1 MELVQYVSILLEV
14 FAAIVGVM
22 LVAKKKVYGWGF
34 ALTFAIYVF
43 YDLSNL
49 LSLGIPK
56 NLLYA
61 LFFIASFS
69 VLWAVWSIYREVDSR
84 K

>member
-1 MELVQYVSILLEV
+1 MQIVQYVSILLEG
-14 FAAIVGVM
+14 FVM
-22 LVAKKKVYGWGF
+22 ILGLMLAAKKKVYGWGF

-56 NLLYA
+56 NLLYT
-61 LFFIASFS
+61 LFFVATFS
-69 VLWAVWSIYREVDSR
+69 VLWAVWGVYRES
-84 K
+84 

>member
-1 MELVQYVSILLEV
+1 MQMVQYVSILLEGFV
-14 FAAIVGVM
+14 MILGLM

-56 NLLYA
+56 NFLYT
-61 LFFIASFS
+61 LFFAATFS
-69 VLWAVWSIYREVDSR
+69 VLWAVWGVYQES
-84 K
+84 

>member
-1 MELVQYVSILLEV
+1 MQMVQYVSILMEV

-22 LVAKKKVYGWGF
+22 LAAKKKVYGWGF

-56 NLLYA
+56 NLLYT
-61 LFFIASFS
+61 LFFVATFS
-69 VLWAVWSIYREVDSR
+69 VLWAVWRVYREF
-84 K
+84 